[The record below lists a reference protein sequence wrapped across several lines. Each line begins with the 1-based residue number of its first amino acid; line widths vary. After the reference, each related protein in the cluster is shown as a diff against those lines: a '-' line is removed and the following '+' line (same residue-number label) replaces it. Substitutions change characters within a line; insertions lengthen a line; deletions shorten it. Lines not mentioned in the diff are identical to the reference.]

1 MKELYILYD
10 CKSRV
15 ILYSTYNK
23 DKLFK
28 YASDLIDDETFKGE
42 VHIIKINLEGVER
55 WKK

>member
-42 VHIIKINLEGVER
+42 VHIIKINLEGVE
-55 WKK
+55 K